1 MTNQEAIELEER
13 CDSLMSEYLKE
24 DCTVSLALSNRLKI
38 NFDNNYITL
47 NKTLDGAYYVRYVGF
62 YEDLAEHI
70 KTAIKCVRDNK
81 EDFDKL
87 IWSYE
92 HIRELE

>member
-24 DCTVSLALSNRLKI
+24 DCAVSFALSNRLKI
-38 NFDNNYITL
+38 NFDSNYITL
-47 NKTLDGAYYVRYVGF
+47 NKTFDGAYYVRYVGF
-62 YEDLAEHI
+62 YEDLAEYI
-70 KTAIKCVRDNK
+70 KSAIKCVRDNK
-81 EDFDKL
+81 ETFDKL